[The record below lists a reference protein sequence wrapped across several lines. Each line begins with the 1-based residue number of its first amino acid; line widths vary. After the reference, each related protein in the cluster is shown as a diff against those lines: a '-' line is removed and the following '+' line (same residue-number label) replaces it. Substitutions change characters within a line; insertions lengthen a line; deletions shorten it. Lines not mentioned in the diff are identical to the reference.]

1 MEKYP
6 HQHQQG
12 YIPYVLDERNKLVQ
26 ASSPIRDIIMLY
38 EQKEMMEEYEQQLDE
53 FK

>member
-6 HQHQQG
+6 HQQG
-12 YIPYVLDERNKLVQ
+12 YIPYVLDERNKLVK

-38 EQKEMMEEYEQQLDE
+38 E
-53 FK
+53 